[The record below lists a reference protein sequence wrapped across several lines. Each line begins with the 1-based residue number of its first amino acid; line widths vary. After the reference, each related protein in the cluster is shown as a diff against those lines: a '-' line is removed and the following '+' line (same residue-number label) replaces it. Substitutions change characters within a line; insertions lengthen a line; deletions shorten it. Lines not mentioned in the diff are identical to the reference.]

1 MPDSP
6 NTADTLAWA
15 YYSRGTYQFAR
26 DLLENA
32 VNSNPDSA
40 PMQYH
45 LGMVCSKMRDPK
57 NAAIHLKKA
66 LALAPN
72 SEIAKDARIAL
83 QGLS

>member
-1 MPDSP
+1 
-6 NTADTLAWA
+6 
-15 YYSRGTYQFAR
+15 
-26 DLLENA
+26 
-32 VNSNPDSA
+32 
-40 PMQYH
+40 MQYH